1 MVSEIRETVSDTVR
15 LRNFQDALKETPEV
29 EPEEQDK
36 FNIESWEKKNSFW
49 KLLFFHLPEEN
60 SPRLFTNLRGRNMFE
75 FL

>member
-36 FNIESWEKKNSFW
+36 FNIES
-49 KLLFFHLPEEN
+49 
-60 SPRLFTNLRGRNMFE
+60 
-75 FL
+75 